1 MKSDRKNNH
10 KIVHLEEIWKAGKEE
25 GRIVAI
31 LKDTKRIATAI
42 EKRTCVLCEARRMCV
57 NKTGLCAACYL
68 TLTPEERKVA
78 DEEARHKQIK
88 FTVTDDRWKKR

>member
-1 MKSDRKNNH
+1 MKSDQKNNH
-10 KIVHLEEIWKAGKEE
+10 KIVHLEEIWKARKEE

-42 EKRTCVLCEARRMCV
+42 EKRTCILCEARKMCV

-68 TLTPEERKVA
+68 KLTPEERKVA
-78 DEEARHKQIK
+78 D
-88 FTVTDDRWKKR
+88 